1 MSRDIQW
8 PAPVELSA
16 GVSFRH
22 VDEELQ
28 HYDTYLR
35 DLRGLLPSSR
45 QRSLGVV
52 RRLLRQK
59 FGDGVVSTVPAE
71 SSQPQTPSAT

>member
-16 GVSFRH
+16 GVPIRQ

-28 HYDTYLR
+28 RYDTYLR
-35 DLRGLLPSSR
+35 DLRGLSPGSR
-45 QRSLGVV
+45 KQLGCGPPTLAAKFWRW
-52 RRLLRQK
+52 RRRH
-59 FGDGVVSTVPAE
+59 GAPASRRCAPVSC
-71 SSQPQTPSAT
+71 